1 MYTPGRKCA
10 VSGKVGEGSQNLRN
24 LSQGFPCVKKYSGN
38 EEDSRKFIDV
48 STGETFDRILKT
60 ACQLPT
66 LVPLG
71 NLM

>member
-10 VSGKVGEGSQNLRN
+10 VSGKVGEGSQKLQN
-24 LSQGFPCVKKYSGN
+24 LSQGFPYVKKYSGN
-38 EEDSRKFIDV
+38 EEDSRKFTNV
-48 STGETFDRILKT
+48 STRETFDSIYKP
-60 ACQLPT
+60 ACQFPT

>member
-10 VSGKVGEGSQNLRN
+10 VSGKVGEGSKKLQN
-24 LSQGFPCVKKYSGN
+24 LSQGFPCVKYSGN
-38 EEDSRKFIDV
+38 EEDSRKFTDV
-48 STGETFDRILKT
+48 GTGETFDSILKT